1 MHGRRPRTTTTAG
14 VAWIALATFVAALAA
29 EHLLQPGLSPLT
41 HQMSEYATGPDG
53 ALATAAFVAWSL
65 SLAATGRIALRAK
78 SSRVLAILLALAA
91 IGMATV
97 ACFETQT
104 VAGAVPAGGAVTVT
118 GRLHDLGSAVTSLA
132 IFCAMLALALTRGLS
147 RNCKMLAVGF
157 TVVALSV
164 NLALLVVGPEVGGL
178 RQRLL
183 VIIACAWQG
192 AFLLALRRTGT
203 VCSQAQ
209 GRTT

>member
-1 MHGRRPRTTTTAG
+1 MHGGRPPTTTTTG

-29 EHLLQPGLSPLT
+29 EHLLQPRLSPLT

-53 ALATAAFVAWSL
+53 VLATAGFLAWSL
-65 SLAATGRIALRAK
+65 SLAATGRLALRAE
-78 SSRVLAILLALAA
+78 SSRVLATLFALAA

-97 ACFETQT
+97 ACFKTQT
-104 VAGAVPAGGAVTVT
+104 VAGVVPAGGAVTLT
-118 GRLHDLGSAVTSLA
+118 GRLHDLGSAVTTLA
-132 IFCAMLALALTRGLS
+132 IFCAMLASALTRGLS
-147 RNCKMLAVGF
+147 RNCKMLAVGM
-157 TVVALSV
+157 TVAAFSV
-164 NLALLVVGPEVGGL
+164 NLALLAVGSEVGGL

-183 VIIACAWQG
+183 VIIACAWQS